1 MKISYQVED
10 TRISFPRTIILTL
23 IYFFYL
29 YSFQIPGLSIGTVL
43 PLLALFAIYTLYAFF
58 KGKVWYLIKTR
69 TTRMVK
75 SYWYWNIFLI
85 IYVFC
90 LLQFWGKGDGTSPL
104 NEYIQMLIILPLFYI
119 SGNAI
124 FRDLEELMRVLYA
137 GLFIQSIIIIAALII
152 PALSL
157 ALFLLIPEG
166 GYNSDHFGGID
177 MITKYGY
184 HIGLG
189 VFTSAGSLKMAIG
202 QIGACYFL
210 IKSKGNK
217 LFFHLI
223 IFLLAAIAT
232 SVVSRTGLLISF
244 AGLFTVYI
252 AKKNQGGRRAL
263 GLILYIFFILL
274 GGYFFVINVLPSDFV
289 EESFKR
295 IIDTAN
301 EGVKDTYFTGYT
313 GEGGGDNVI
322 PPICFETVVGLGIT
336 TGVSGSGIT
345 TITDG
350 GFMRNYSAMG
360 LMVVFINYLIIAKIF
375 IKHYRF
381 SRLTSSK
388 YLIFF
393 MSLVLLFGEFKE
405 YYVYYIYPLCFIFLI
420 FSLIEKENIL
430 CDFYN
435 KNNSKKNAANENNYS
450 RRLLSHK

>member
-1 MKISYQVED
+1 MKISYQLED

-43 PLLALFAIYTLYAFF
+43 PLLGLFTIYTFYAFF
-58 KGKVWYLIKTR
+58 KGKLVFGKTR
-69 TTRMVK
+69 TSRMVK

-85 IYVFC
+85 IYVFF
-90 LLQFWGKGDGTSPL
+90 LLQFWGDGDGTSPL

-223 IFLLAAIAT
+223 IFLLATIAT
-232 SVVSRTGLLISF
+232 SVVSRTGLLLSV
-244 AGLFTVYI
+244 AGLFTVYL
-252 AKKNQGGRRAL
+252 AKKNQGGQRAL
-263 GLILYIFFILL
+263 GLISFITFILL
-274 GGYFFVINVLPSDFV
+274 GGYFLVINVLPSDFV

-301 EGVKDTYFTGYT
+301 EGVKNTYFTGYT

-322 PPICFETVVGLGIT
+322 PPICFETLVGLGIT

-360 LMVVFINYLIIAKIF
+360 LIVVFINYLIIAKFF

-381 SRLTSSK
+381 CRLTSSK
-388 YLIFF
+388 YLILF
-393 MSLVLLFGEFKE
+393 MSLVVLFGEFKE

-420 FSLIEKENIL
+420 FRLIEKDIML
-430 CDFYN
+430 KFCKY
-435 KNNSKKNAANENNYS
+435 
-450 RRLLSHK
+450 